1 MNKDQR
7 LLQEAYNKVHSLD
20 LLPEEELFIQKICE
34 DILNNLYD
42 KIPTSLIIPQREDL
56 SHFLLS
62 SPIFNHLHI
71 LKYPE
76 SIKRQVQHFY
86 SDVQASVSRH
96 TYVQSYRD
104 SNRGVLREK
113 FFSFYSPQPL
123 STIQFDIEMVEF
135 NDKQKALEE
144 LKKAYRA
151 HFKRELSY
159 AGRDVDDWTKDLLAW
174 RDRRFKDI
182 ETTKELSKDFDVS
195 ALEDFS

>member
-1 MNKDQR
+1 MNKDQK
-7 LLQEAYNKVHSLD
+7 LLEEAYEKVHNLD

-34 DILNNLYD
+34 DILNTIDEKVPN
-42 KIPTSLIIPQREDL
+42 SLIIPQREDL

-62 SPIFNHLHI
+62 SPIFNHLHL

-76 SIKRQVQHFY
+76 SIKRPVQHFY

-96 TYVQSYRD
+96 TYIQSHRD

-113 FFSFYSPQPL
+113 FFSFYSPQANSP
-123 STIQFDIEMVEF
+123 TQFDLETVEF
-135 NDKQKALEE
+135 NDTKKALEE
-144 LKKAYRA
+144 FKKAYLA

-159 AGRDVDDWTKDLLAW
+159 AKRDTDDWTKDLLAW
-174 RDRRFKDI
+174 RDKMFRDI
-182 ETTKELSKDFDVS
+182 ETTKELSKDFDIS